1 MAQIGLRE
9 LTPATVA
16 HILSMMSRS
25 HVGLSEAVPVQVCVQ
40 NLYHI
45 FINVLVKLWL

>member
-25 HVGLSEAVPVQVCVQ
+25 HVGLSEAVPVQVCIPKI
-40 NLYHI
+40 YTI
-45 FINVLVKLWL
+45 FLLMS